1 MTCFSCLLVKS
12 FHINFC
18 YYLRISKLVILFTI
32 NTFLPFFFFIIL
44 RSTQVC
50 LEGVVVE
57 DNIIQTSNNIP
68 HYTLHIT
75 HYTDYYWSAACGL
88 WSTWTSLSLP
98 ERGKLPAVLLLLL
111 VTRETSRRRH
121 VPSEPDE
128 IVIFFT
134 RLKVALCLKEI
145 KQCTIYNVII
155 FSFQRKIYLLLKRTF
170 FFVSL
175 KFLFTVARTILWQ
188 Q

>member
-1 MTCFSCLLVKS
+1 M
-12 FHINFC
+12 
-18 YYLRISKLVILFTI
+18 
-32 NTFLPFFFFIIL
+32 
-44 RSTQVC
+44 RSTEVC

-75 HYTDYYWSAACGL
+75 HYKDYYWSAACGL

-111 VTRETSRRRH
+111 VTRETSLRRH

-134 RLKVALCLKEI
+134 RLKVALCLKGKE
-145 KQCTIYNVII
+145 KWSYFHLKKRFI
-155 FSFQRKIYLLLKRTF
+155 FCRNEHFSLCHSNFFLQWQEQFCDNNKNWINFILESKYPQICIHLLK
-170 FFVSL
+170 
-175 KFLFTVARTILWQ
+175 
-188 Q
+188 